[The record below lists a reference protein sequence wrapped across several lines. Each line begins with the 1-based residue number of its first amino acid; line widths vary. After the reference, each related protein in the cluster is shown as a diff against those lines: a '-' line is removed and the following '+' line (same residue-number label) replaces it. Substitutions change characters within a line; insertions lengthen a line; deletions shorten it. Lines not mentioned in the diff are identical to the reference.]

1 MTMYQYPDY
10 MYHYGVLGMKWG
22 VRRYQNADG
31 SLTVAGKKKQASRD
45 RDVEISKRKISQYKK
60 EQAYYKKQL
69 ADLDKNGYKSKYF
82 SGKNMSNKESVAEY
96 NKSKKELLN
105 LDKKERKNYINA
117 AKKGMS
123 YEQRL
128 IADTKN
134 TPIHG
139 TTTREARTKQQNRM
153 GVGAVIGAAAPI
165 ALSKI
170 VQSTTGATPPPV
182 FSVVAT
188 MPVTSV
194 VGMMAGGSMLSK
206 KDKEALRRV
215 Q

>member
-1 MTMYQYPDY
+1 MYQYPDY
-10 MYHYGVLGMKWG
+10 MYHHGVKGMKWG

-31 SLTVAGKKKQASRD
+31 SLTAAGKKKQASRD
-45 RDVEISKRKISQYKK
+45 RDVEISKRKISRYKK
-60 EQAYYKKQL
+60 EQAHYKKQL
-69 ADLDKNGYKSKYF
+69 ADLNKNGYKSKYF
-82 SGKNMSNKESVAEY
+82 SGKNMTNKDSVTEY

-117 AKKGMS
+117 AKKSMD

-128 IADTKN
+128 ITDTKN

-139 TTTREARTKQQNRM
+139 ITTREARTKQSNRM
-153 GVGAVIGAAAPI
+153 GAGAIIGAAAPI

-170 VQSTTGATPPPV
+170 IQSTTGVKPSV

-194 VGMMAGGSMLSK
+194 VGMMAGGSMISK

>member
-1 MTMYQYPDY
+1 MTIYQYPDY
-10 MYHYGVLGMKWG
+10 MYHYGVKGMKWG
-22 VRRYQNADG
+22 VRRYQKADG
-31 SLTVAGKKKQASRD
+31 SLTAAGEKKQASRD

-69 ADLDKNGYKSKYF
+69 ADLNKNGYKSKYF
-82 SGKNMSNKESVAEY
+82 SGKNMSNKESIAEY

-105 LDKKERKNYINA
+105 LDKKQFENYINA

-139 TTTREARTKQQNRM
+139 TTAHEARTKQLNRTV
-153 GVGAVIGAAAPI
+153 VGAVIGAAAPI

-170 VQSTTGATPPPV
+170 VQSTTGAPAPV

-188 MPVTSV
+188 IPVTSR
-194 VGMMAGGSMLSK
+194 VGMIGGGSMMSK

-215 Q
+215 R